1 MRTEELNKA
10 HEAVE
15 MLRALN
21 LPVSEAQLEGIARLE
36 RDYLQENVIP
46 EVTKEAIPFISQL
59 RHPFKLKASYSPETG
74 LSIDFVENRTEEP
87 RDVAPSRRARYSID
101 GGELMNKRRFVYTVV
116 KQYVADHPGITFYD
130 LENRFPSS
138 LSHSPLNGVVRKY
151 DSVMARL
158 ADQPDLRNRFF
169 LEDDEVLTLSDGT
182 KVVVYN
188 QWGENFDKFLAVAR
202 ELHNVECL

>member
-1 MRTEELNKA
+1 
-10 HEAVE
+10 

-101 GGELMNKRRFVYTVV
+101 GGEPMNKRRFVYTVV

>member
-1 MRTEELNKA
+1 MKTEELNKA

-21 LPVSEAQLEGIARLE
+21 LPVSDAQLEGIARLE
-36 RDYLQENVIP
+36 KEYLQENIIP
-46 EVTKEAIPFISQL
+46 EVMREATPFISQL
-59 RHPFKLKASYSPETG
+59 RHPFKLKVNYRPDTG
-74 LSIDFVENRTEEP
+74 LSIDFIENRTEEP

>member
-15 MLRALN
+15 MLKALN
-21 LPVSEAQLEGIARLE
+21 LPVSDAQLEGIARLE
-36 RDYLQENVIP
+36 KDYLQENVIP
-46 EVTKEAIPFISQL
+46 EVKREATPFVTQL
-59 RHPFKLKASYSPETG
+59 RHPFKLRASYSPETG

-169 LEDDEVLTLSDGT
+169 LEDDEVLTLYDGT

-188 QWGENFDKFLAVAR
+188 QWGENFDQFLAVAR
-202 ELHNVECL
+202 ELHAVECY

>member
-59 RHPFKLKASYSPETG
+59 RHSFKLKASYSPETG

-101 GGELMNKRRFVYTVV
+101 GGEPMNKRRFVYTVV

>member
-1 MRTEELNKA
+1 MKTEELNKA

-21 LPVSEAQLEGIARLE
+21 LPVSDAQLEGIARLE
-36 RDYLQENVIP
+36 KDYLQENVIP

-101 GGELMNKRRFVYTVV
+101 GGEPMNKRRFVYTVV

-169 LEDDEVLTLSDGT
+169 LEDDEVLVLSDGT

-202 ELHNVECL
+202 ELHTVECY